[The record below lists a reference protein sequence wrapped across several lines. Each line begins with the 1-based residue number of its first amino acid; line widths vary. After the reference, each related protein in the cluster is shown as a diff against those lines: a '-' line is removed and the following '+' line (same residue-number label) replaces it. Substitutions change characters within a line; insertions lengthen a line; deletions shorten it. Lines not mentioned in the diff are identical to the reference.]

1 MIDWKKIRKEYE
13 ESDITASALA
23 KKYGIS
29 PSTLRS
35 RKNREGW
42 QRDATQNKNVA
53 TRRKKDDN
61 RGAPLGSHNAKGNP
75 GNPHASPPPGNK
87 NAVSHGLFAKWLP
100 DDTRALIQEI
110 YTSEPADIIWNNIM
124 IQYAAIIR
132 SQKIMNVTD
141 ELDTTTDIT
150 EVDLNPKLIDEN
162 GKTVQIKE
170 VRQYQYA
177 WDKQANYLMAMSR
190 AMGTLSKLIKQFV
203 EIADEQD
210 ERRKKLEIMTVQLD
224 FVKAKTKRAQIE
236 NGDVDQQEI
245 GDDGFLAAIDKSM
258 DSVWEDGDQDET

>member
-13 ESDITASALA
+13 ESDITARALA
-23 KKYGIS
+23 EKYGIK

-42 QRDATQNKNVA
+42 KRDATQSKNVA
-53 TRRKKDDN
+53 SRRNATDRPGGQKGN
-61 RGAPLGSHNAKGNP
+61 QNAKGNS
-75 GNPHASPPPGNK
+75 GGKAPPENK

-100 DDTRALIQEI
+100 DDTRSLIQEI

-132 SQKIMNVTD
+132 SQKIMNVTN
-141 ELDTTTDIT
+141 EFDTTTDIT

-162 GKTVQIKE
+162 GKPAQIKE

-236 NGDVDQQEI
+236 NGDVDQQEL
-245 GDDGFLAAIDKSM
+245 GDDGFLEAIDKSM
-258 DSVWEDGDQDET
+258 DDVWKDGDKDET